1 MKEILEEYG
10 AGLLSGAAAVLLISL
25 FFALLKP
32 GGMLNRMVETC
43 FAGMAG

>member
-1 MKEILEEYG
+1 MKYILEEYG

-25 FFALLKP
+25 FAAMLKP
-32 GGMLNRMVETC
+32 GGMLNCMIKIC